1 MVQDLLMG
9 LAADT
14 IIEKQIANPDDI
26 LVCSRKIYILEENEP
41 IRLEKSFEA
50 FENQLERIIAIPN
63 FPDHI
68 KDLEEQINDKK
79 DFFCEI
85 FEKDIYDV
93 KGYLCQVKDGKIYLL
108 FFTYDEDLEVF

>member
-14 IIEKQIANPDDI
+14 IIKKQIASPDDI

-50 FENQLERIIAIPN
+50 FEN
-63 FPDHI
+63 
-68 KDLEEQINDKK
+68 
-79 DFFCEI
+79 
-85 FEKDIYDV
+85 
-93 KGYLCQVKDGKIYLL
+93 
-108 FFTYDEDLEVF
+108 